1 MKKPA
6 CQIRGLE
13 KAFGPNKVLKNID
26 LDLFPGEVTVL
37 MGANGAGK
45 STLVKILCGVH
56 QSDGGS
62 INLFGKSFKPKK
74 PLEAFDEGVVTVHQS
89 INDGVIPDLDV
100 ASNLMLDRLTDKKSG
115 FFISEKNL
123 RIESEKIAE
132 IMGLSFDSKKPVS
145 DLGVADRQLIA
156 IARAMAR
163 NPKVLI
169 LDEPTSS
176 LSAKEADR
184 LFKLVDRLR
193 STNVAIL
200 YISHRMSD
208 IRQIADKIICMRDGS
223 ISGTFAKK
231 PLDYEGAVTAMIGHK
246 MTEVNV
252 KIPEKGKEILCLSD
266 LRLDKES
273 LEINLK
279 IYQNEVV
286 AVTGLLGS
294 GKTQLASILFG
305 VMKQFSGKVYLNGNI
320 YSPSS
325 PLEAI
330 KLGVHM
336 SPKDRSS
343 NAVIKDFDIERNLTI
358 PFLNDYSWL
367 SLLKFNSL
375 KNVAKETIS
384 DLGIVCQSENDDI
397 ETLSGGNQ
405 QKVVVGRWLLQ
416 NCSLLVLDEPFQGV
430 DIKARRDIGN
440 HIRETSNNRATI
452 VFVAELDEAL
462 EIADR
467 VLVMNE
473 KNLVGEHINRNVDIN
488 KILVEIAGQSTLGEL
503 GR

>member
-1 MKKPA
+1 MYK
-6 CQIRGLE
+6 
-13 KAFGPNKVLKNID
+13 
-26 LDLFPGEVTVL
+26 
-37 MGANGAGK
+37 
-45 STLVKILCGVH
+45 
-56 QSDGGS
+56 
-62 INLFGKSFKPKK
+62 
-74 PLEAFDEGVVTVHQS
+74 
-89 INDGVIPDLDV
+89 
-100 ASNLMLDRLTDKKSG
+100 
-115 FFISEKNL
+115 
-123 RIESEKIAE
+123 
-132 IMGLSFDSKKPVS
+132 
-145 DLGVADRQLIA
+145 RQ
-156 IARAMAR
+156 
-163 NPKVLI
+163 
-169 LDEPTSS
+169 
-176 LSAKEADR
+176 
-184 LFKLVDRLR
+184 
-193 STNVAIL
+193 
-200 YISHRMSD
+200 
-208 IRQIADKIICMRDGS
+208 
-223 ISGTFAKK
+223 
-231 PLDYEGAVTAMIGHK
+231 
-246 MTEVNV
+246 
-252 KIPEKGKEILCLSD
+252 
-266 LRLDKES
+266 
-273 LEINLK
+273 
-279 IYQNEVV
+279 
-286 AVTGLLGS
+286 
-294 GKTQLASILFG
+294 
-305 VMKQFSGKVYLNGNI
+305 KQFSGKVYLNGNI

-375 KNVAKETIS
+375 KNVAKGTIN

-488 KILVEIAGQSTLGEL
+488 KILVEIAGQSTLSEL